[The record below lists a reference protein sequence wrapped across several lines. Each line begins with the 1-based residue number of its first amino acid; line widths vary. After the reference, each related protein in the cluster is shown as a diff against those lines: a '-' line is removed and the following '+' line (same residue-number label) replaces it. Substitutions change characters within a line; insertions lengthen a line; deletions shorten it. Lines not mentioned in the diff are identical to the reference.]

1 MKKLGSGNIG
11 LNGSEE
17 ALMTAMV
24 VLMSPAGR
32 FSVCCKLEISTRAI
46 ILPPSRF
53 CCRKDGGNDLQKYP
67 ATLASDRGGATLDC
81 HKIRPLKQT
90 YAPYT
95 TLGNE

>member
-17 ALMTAMV
+17 ALMTVV